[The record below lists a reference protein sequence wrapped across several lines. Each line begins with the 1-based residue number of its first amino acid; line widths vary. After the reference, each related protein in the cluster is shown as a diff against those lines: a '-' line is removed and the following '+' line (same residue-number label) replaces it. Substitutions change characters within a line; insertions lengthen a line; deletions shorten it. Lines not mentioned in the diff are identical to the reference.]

1 MNTAENNLPTDLTAL
16 TYAWLMLVLLTLASL
31 YLGQWFHETSWLQ
44 PLVAAII
51 GFKGVLVAR
60 RFIEIDATHPFI
72 RRVVYGF
79 IAFTPVALVAISYF
93 GASLARW
100 ATL

>member
-1 MNTAENNLPTDLTAL
+1 MNTAKKNLSTDLTPL
-16 TYAWLMLVLLTLASL
+16 TYTWLMLVGLTLASL

-44 PLVAAII
+44 PLVAAIVW
-51 GFKGVLVAR
+51 FKGILVAQ
-60 RFIEIDATHPFI
+60 RFIGIGVTHPFI

-79 IAFTPVALVAISYF
+79 IAFTPLALVAISYF
-93 GASLARW
+93 GDQLARW